1 MGVIAMDISST
12 SAAMGGS
19 RASRQA
25 TQAWT
30 GSGLRGLSLPAIPNP
45 EPRTPVL
52 GADKPELKQ
61 AFTDFVGQT
70 FFGQLLKQMR
80 ASVGKPAFVHGG
92 FGEDVFQG
100 QLDQVLVE
108 RISDASAASFSD
120 PMFQLLMARRS

>member
-1 MGVIAMDISST
+1 MTIGAVNSMAGLS
-12 SAAMGGS
+12 GLES
-19 RASRQA
+19 RAA
-25 TQAWT
+25 A
-30 GSGLRGLSLPAIPNP
+30 PA
-45 EPRTPVL
+45 
-52 GADKPELKQ
+52 ADKPELQQ

-108 RISDASAASFSD
+108 RISDASASTFSD
-120 PMFQLLMARRS
+120 PMFQLLMARRP